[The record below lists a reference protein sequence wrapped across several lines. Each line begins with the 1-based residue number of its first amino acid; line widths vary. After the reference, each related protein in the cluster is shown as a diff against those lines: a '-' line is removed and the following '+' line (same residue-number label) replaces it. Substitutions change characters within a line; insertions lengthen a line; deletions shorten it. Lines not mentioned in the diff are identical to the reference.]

1 MSKKNVYEI
10 LNNIDRKN
18 YENLNFTTY
27 DDIVD
32 EIEGHVQ
39 SFLKSKESA
48 IQKYILNAKLEGWL
62 GSDEVKK
69 CSRGLLGYLRTGF
82 GVQIKIL
89 KNLKVSLPLGQSEF
103 VGFFRSDWFRKTT
116 LDNGSVRTIYKK
128 EHIELLKKYPNYL

>member
-39 SFLKSKESA
+39 SFLKSKEPA
-48 IQKYILNAKLEGWL
+48 IEKYVLNAKLEGWL
-62 GSDEVKK
+62 GSEVKK

-103 VGFFRSDWFRKTT
+103 VDFFRSDWFRKTT

-128 EHIELLKKYPNYL
+128 EHIELLKKYPNHL